1 MDGRERSN
9 RRLKR
14 LPNVNYHLFYRVLH
28 DKMNEKE
35 NLREWVRAL
44 ERSKG
49 RVADYTRSESM
60 L

>member
-49 RVADYTRSESM
+49 RVAD
-60 L
+60 